1 MQPNTNPN
9 QANPTQPEQPINFID
24 KLASGSTSVADII
37 APAAQVITPNHMQ
50 LNNLYTKTF
59 FVYTYPRYLNTNWLS
74 PVINYDMTLDISM
87 FIYPVE
93 TAAIMSQL
101 RKRQTQLES
110 SLSIQREKGMVRD
123 PELENAIGD
132 IDALRDL
139 LQQGQSRIFQLSLYF
154 TLYAKSTEELET
166 LTHQLE
172 STLGGLLIYTK
183 QTFFQMEQGFNSCL
197 PMNSDQ
203 LKVLRN
209 LDTASLSTTFPFTSA
224 TLSQN
229 KGILYGINRHNN
241 SLILFDRFDLEN
253 ANEVIFAR
261 SGAGKSYA
269 VKLEALRYYMLDTD
283 VIVIDPENEYRTLS
297 ESVGGSFI
305 NLSLNSDKRINP
317 FDLPKA
323 VAGDTGDSILRSN
336 IAVLEGLLGLMV
348 GGLTPDESGILD
360 KALYE
365 TYALKDIT
373 ADINTH
379 QNQPPLLT
387 DLLTVLS
394 NITGAES
401 MVKRLQK
408 YTEGTFAGLFTQPAN
423 FELDNRFIVFSI
435 RDLEETLRPIGMY
448 LILTYIWNKIRN
460 ELKRRILILD
470 EAWIMMQFEDSAR
483 FVHAMVKRAR
493 KYYLGVSVITQDV
506 EDFLTSQY
514 GRSVINNAAMQ
525 ILLKQSTH
533 AVDKIAETF
542 NLTEGEKYL
551 LVESDIGEGL
561 FFAGHNHVAI
571 KIIASYAEDQIITT
585 NPEQLLALK
594 NMNQNQPQN
603 PVPETPNSTP
613 ETSNPT
619 PPTNP

>member
-408 YTEGTFAGLFTQPAN
+408 YTEGTFAGLFTQPTN

-542 NLTEGEKYL
+542 NLTQGEKYL

>member
-401 MVKRLQK
+401 M
-408 YTEGTFAGLFTQPAN
+408 
-423 FELDNRFIVFSI
+423 
-435 RDLEETLRPIGMY
+435 
-448 LILTYIWNKIRN
+448 
-460 ELKRRILILD
+460 
-470 EAWIMMQFEDSAR
+470 
-483 FVHAMVKRAR
+483 
-493 KYYLGVSVITQDV
+493 
-506 EDFLTSQY
+506 
-514 GRSVINNAAMQ
+514 
-525 ILLKQSTH
+525 
-533 AVDKIAETF
+533 
-542 NLTEGEKYL
+542 
-551 LVESDIGEGL
+551 
-561 FFAGHNHVAI
+561 
-571 KIIASYAEDQIITT
+571 
-585 NPEQLLALK
+585 
-594 NMNQNQPQN
+594 
-603 PVPETPNSTP
+603 
-613 ETSNPT
+613 
-619 PPTNP
+619 

>member
-1 MQPNTNPN
+1 MKPNPNPN
-9 QANPTQPEQPINFID
+9 QANPTQPAQPINFVD
-24 KLASGSTSVADII
+24 KLASGSTTVADII

-323 VAGDTGDSILRSN
+323 VTGDTGDSILRSN
-336 IAVLEGLLGLMV
+336 IAMLEGLLGLMV

-408 YTEGTFAGLFTQPAN
+408 YTEGTFAGLFTQPTN

-506 EDFLTSQY
+506 EDFLSSRY
-514 GRSVINNAAMQ
+514 GKAVVSNAAMQ
-525 ILLKQSTH
+525 ILLKQST
-533 AVDKIAETF
+533 ASIDIVAEVF

-551 LVESDIGEGL
+551 LVLCVFEDYFL
-561 FFAGHNHVAI
+561 HFFVQH
-571 KIIASYAEDQIITT
+571 
-585 NPEQLLALK
+585 QL
-594 NMNQNQPQN
+594 QY
-603 PVPETPNSTP
+603 
-613 ETSNPT
+613 
-619 PPTNP
+619 

>member
-1 MQPNTNPN
+1 MEPNLTQNQNQPTNPI
-9 QANPTQPEQPINFID
+9 QPINFVD
-24 KLASGSTSVADII
+24 KLASGSTTVSDII

-132 IDALRDL
+132 IDGLRDL

-183 QTFFQMEQGFNSCL
+183 QTYFQMEQGFNSCL

-323 VAGDTGDSILRSN
+323 TPGDTGDSILRSN
-336 IAVLEGLLGLMV
+336 ISMLEGLLGLMV
-348 GGLTPDESGILD
+348 GGLSPDESGILD

-387 DLLTVLS
+387 DLLTVLT

-408 YTEGTFAGLFTQPAN
+408 YTEGTFAGLFTQPTN

-506 EDFLTSQY
+506 EDFLSSQY

-594 NMNQNQPQN
+594 NMSQNPPQASDQNQTSEAPN
-603 PVPETPNSTP
+603 P
-613 ETSNPT
+613 
-619 PPTNP
+619 

>member
-408 YTEGTFAGLFTQPAN
+408 YTEGTFAGLFTQPTN

>member
-101 RKRQTQLES
+101 RKQQTQLES

-408 YTEGTFAGLFTQPAN
+408 YTEGTFAGLFTQPTN

-542 NLTEGEKYL
+542 NLTQGEKYL

>member
-336 IAVLEGLLGLMV
+336 IAMLEGLLGLMV

-408 YTEGTFAGLFTQPAN
+408 YTEGTFAGLFTQPTN

-542 NLTEGEKYL
+542 NLTQGEKYL

>member
-1 MQPNTNPN
+1 MKPNPNPN
-9 QANPTQPEQPINFID
+9 QANPTQPAQPINFVD
-24 KLASGSTSVADII
+24 KLASGSTTVADII

-323 VAGDTGDSILRSN
+323 VTGDTGDSILRSN
-336 IAVLEGLLGLMV
+336 IAMLEGLLGLMV

-408 YTEGTFAGLFTQPAN
+408 YTEGTFAGLFTQPTN

-594 NMNQNQPQN
+594 NMSQNPPQN
-603 PVPETPNSTP
+603 PSE
-613 ETSNPT
+613 NPQ
-619 PPTNP
+619 

>member
-253 ANEVIFAR
+253 ANEVVFAR

-408 YTEGTFAGLFTQPAN
+408 YTEGTFAGLFTQPTN

-542 NLTEGEKYL
+542 NLTQGEKYL